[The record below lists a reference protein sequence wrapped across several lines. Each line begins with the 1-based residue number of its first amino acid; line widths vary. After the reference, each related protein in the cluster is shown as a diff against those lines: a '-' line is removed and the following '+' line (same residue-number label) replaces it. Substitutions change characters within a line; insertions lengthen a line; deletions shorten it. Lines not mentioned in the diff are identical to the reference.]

1 MVRVVGEVL
10 AGLEWLGGL
19 IVLGMGWL
27 WFGGWGGFL
36 GGGGG
41 LGVGWWGLGVGP
53 EVWGLGWMGSGRRQ
67 SKCRR
72 SRERSVWKGQIS
84 PLIWCYLFAAV
95 YIKPVFDC

>member
-41 LGVGWWGLGVGP
+41 AWVWAGGGWGLVRRCGGWGG
-53 EVWGLGWMGSGRRQ
+53 WGLDADSQSVDGLGSAPFG
-67 SKCRR
+67 K
-72 SRERSVWKGQIS
+72 VK
-84 PLIWCYLFAAV
+84 YHH
-95 YIKPVFDC
+95 